1 MTADDAALY
10 DERDHALARADQA
23 EMREAE
29 LEVELDDVRD
39 RLAEANAQVVT
50 LGKSNGWLHRK
61 WFAAE
66 SARKQLEANQ

>member
-1 MTADDAALY
+1 MSYADAYA
-10 DERDHALARADQA
+10 ERDDALARADKA

-29 LEVELDDVRD
+29 LEVELDDMRD
-39 RLAEANAQVVT
+39 RLAEANAAVVT

-66 SARKQLEANQ
+66 SARKQLEARASA